1 MKWMRRT
8 TRVEEQAEAWGHTT
22 LNDARATYR
31 YMRSF
36 RLLLLL
42 DEPRLTLAPPDR
54 RIESYEA
61 LDARLR
67 RNPLNCSRKV
77 CHLLGDRIGELG

>member
-1 MKWMRRT
+1 MKWIQT
-8 TRVEEQAEAWGHTT
+8 TRVEAKRAEAWGHTT

-61 LDARLR
+61 LDARASQK
-67 RNPLNCSRKV
+67 PF
-77 CHLLGDRIGELG
+77 ELQPKSLSLAWRSHR